1 MSIGARSGE
10 RDGRAPSL
18 ARLIAAGLALAA
30 APTFALMAVLSNV
43 GTAGADPMLCGVTG
57 QAAISGMT
65 AMYLLMGAFHL
76 QPWLKLIDITKS

>member
-1 MSIGARSGE
+1 MSVGARSGE

-30 APTFALMAVLSNV
+30 APTFALMAVLSNM
-43 GTAGADPMLCGVTG
+43 GTAGADPMLCSGAG
-57 QAAISGMT
+57 QTVIGGMT

-76 QPWLKLIDITKS
+76 QPWLKLIDTRKS